1 MSLARISLGAAVL
14 VAAGS
19 ILVGSP
25 AHALAWAPASTAP
38 IHPGVQ
44 TITGGS
50 NQCTANFV
58 FQDSGGAVY
67 IGQAAHCAATGAAT
81 DTNGCL
87 ATTMPLNTTV
97 TVGGALWPAKMVY
110 SSWIAMNAV
119 PEPSASVQCQYN
131 DFALVLLDSRDWS
144 RVNPSVPFWGGPRAL
159 RSAALATGNM
169 VYSYGNSS
177 LRFGIAATS
186 PKRGISLGDTGSGWS
201 HGLYTVSQGIP
212 GDSGSGFLDANGDA
226 FGVLSTI
233 SVAPIP
239 ASNNAGDLNK
249 ELAYMHTHS
258 SYTTANLV
266 PGDVAFNSGRIA

>member
-1 MSLARISLGAAVL
+1 MSLTRLSLGAAVL

-19 ILVGSP
+19 VLAGAP
-25 AHALAWAPASTAP
+25 AHALPWAPAATAQ

-58 FQDSGGAVY
+58 FQDSAGAIY
-67 IGQAAHCAATGAAT
+67 IGQAAHCASTGAAT

-87 ATTMPLNTTV
+87 AASMPINTSV
-97 TVGGALWPAKMVY
+97 TVGGAQFAGTMVY
-110 SSWIAMNAV
+110 SSWLAMKAV
-119 PEPSASVQCQYN
+119 PEPSSSVQCQYN
-131 DFALVLLDSRDWS
+131 DFALIALDSRDWG
-144 RVNPSVPFWGGPRAL
+144 RVNPSVPFWGGPRGL
-159 RSAALATGNM
+159 RSAGLVTGNM

-201 HGLYTVSQGIP
+201 HGLYTLSQGIP
-212 GDSGSGFLDANGDA
+212 GDSGSGFMDANGDA

-233 SVAPIP
+233 SAAPIP

-249 ELAYMHTHS
+249 ELAYMHAHS
-258 SYTTANLV
+258 TFTSVNLV
-266 PGDVAFNSGRIA
+266 PGDVTFNSGRIA

>member
-1 MSLARISLGAAVL
+1 MSLHRIPLAAAVL
-14 VAAGS
+14 AAAGS
-19 ILVGSP
+19 FLVSAP
-25 AHALAWAPASTAP
+25 AHAWAPAATAP

-44 TITGGS
+44 TITGGT

-58 FQDSGGAVY
+58 FQDSAGAVY
-67 IGQAAHCAATGAAT
+67 IGQAAHCASTGAAT
-81 DTNGCL
+81 STNGCL

-110 SSWIAMNAV
+110 SSWIAMKAV
-119 PEPSASVQCQYN
+119 PEPSTSFQCQYN
-131 DFALVLLDSRDWS
+131 DLAIVALDSRDWG
-144 RVNPSVPFWGGPRAL
+144 RVNPSVPYWGGPRAVRTAPL
-159 RSAALATGNM
+159 STGNL

-186 PKRGISLGDTGSGWS
+186 PKRGISLGDTGGGWS
-201 HGLYTVSQGIP
+201 HGLYTLTPGIP

-239 ASNNAGDLNK
+239 ASNNAGDLSK
-249 ELAYMHTHS
+249 EIAYMQAHS
-258 SYTTANLV
+258 TFTTANVV
-266 PGDVAFNSGRIA
+266 PGDVPFVARVP